1 MDRRPGGNAIAAH
14 ATRKF
19 PRIVAAALLP
29 DWRAACWHGRVDGV
43 SNGGTTMR
51 FLIALT
57 FGAALAISAPIAS
70 DAFAKGKKPA
80 NKMCKATGWDGK
92 VSKFKCKATEKC
104 CFDYLINKGSCLPK
118 DAICL

>member
-1 MDRRPGGNAIAAH
+1 
-14 ATRKF
+14 
-19 PRIVAAALLP
+19 
-29 DWRAACWHGRVDGV
+29 
-43 SNGGTTMR
+43 MR